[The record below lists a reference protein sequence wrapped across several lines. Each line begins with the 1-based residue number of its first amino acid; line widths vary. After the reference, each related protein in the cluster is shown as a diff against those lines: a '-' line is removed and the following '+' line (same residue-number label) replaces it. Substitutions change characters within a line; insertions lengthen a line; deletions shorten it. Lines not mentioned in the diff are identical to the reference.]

1 MVVHPGDPLLLPR
14 PCFPNLVDLIDPNG
28 LPLVPLAAGEEGGKG
43 DECLVDQQI
52 ILSCPFLLFGLL
64 HNLLMLVMGFEKERT
79 LVTFLDFQVLVYQ
92 ALSPWNLLVTL
103 SYLLLLRR

>member
-1 MVVHPGDPLLLPR
+1 MVHPGDPLLLPR

-43 DECLVDQQI
+43 DECQVYQQI

-64 HNLLMLVMGFEKERT
+64 QNLSMLVMGFEKERT

>member
-1 MVVHPGDPLLLPR
+1 MVHPGDPLLLPR
-14 PCFPNLVDLIDPNG
+14 TCFPNLVDLIDPNG

-43 DECLVDQQI
+43 DECL
-52 ILSCPFLLFGLL
+52 LFGLL
-64 HNLLMLVMGFEKERT
+64 HNLSMLVMGFEKERT

>member
-1 MVVHPGDPLLLPR
+1 
-14 PCFPNLVDLIDPNG
+14 
-28 LPLVPLAAGEEGGKG
+28 
-43 DECLVDQQI
+43 
-52 ILSCPFLLFGLL
+52 
-64 HNLLMLVMGFEKERT
+64 MLVMGFEKERT